1 MDSSPAVASNLVG
14 RSKVVSPASNV
25 PHPIRNRV
33 ACRKPVHLPCLGGS
47 TAGSCKS
54 NITSR
59 LGKCSARGQWPPAR
73 LRFETTT
80 PRSVSS
86 SGSVCSSP
94 FHMGGFS
101 GPPAPVGLPSRFP
114 HADVSPYSGRIS
126 CLPLHEVI
134 RVIQRMLCGVIP
146 EVAGPHL
153 NPGAHDIQYLDHTF
167 QISHRRFHYASY
179 VYCIKLFDLFM
190 APTLLHK

>member
-1 MDSSPAVASNLVG
+1 MDSSPAVPSNLVG
-14 RSKVVSPASNV
+14 RSKVDFPASNV

-33 ACRKPVHLPCLGGS
+33 VCRVPAHLPRFGGP

-54 NITSR
+54 NAPSR
-59 LGKCSARGQWPPAR
+59 LGKNSGRSQWPPAH
-73 LRFETTT
+73 LRFETTA

-114 HADVSPYSGRIS
+114 HADVSSYSGRIA
-126 CLPLHEVI
+126 CLPLHEII
-134 RVIQRMLCGVIP
+134 RVVQRMLCGVIP

-153 NPGAHDIQYLDHTF
+153 SPGAHDIQYLDQTF
-167 QISHRRFHYASY
+167 KISHRRFHYASY

-190 APTLLHK
+190 APTLFHK